1 MRRKLSFTFLLCVG
15 IFLCPLSLPAAQTQ
29 TVEGTFEYTVETV
42 YQEEAHGQ
50 KITYGLEHEWWTGT
64 LDGTAHALFIVL
76 ANEAGLKTVDL
87 LSTFTGTVDGKAG
100 SLVFRLI
107 GENPSPEKGWGGDWE
122 IIRGTGDL
130 VNIRGQGTWGGL
142 GYEGPRPP
150 DPSWDPTG
158 EGNTRPDIWYKGTL
172 SIAGTQ

>member
-1 MRRKLSFTFLLCVG
+1 MRKKLSFTLLMG
-15 IFLCPLSLPAAQTQ
+15 IVVLLGLLVAPAAYSQ

-42 YQEEAHGQ
+42 YQQEAHGQ

-87 LSTFTGTVDGKAG
+87 LSTFTGTVHGKAG

-107 GENPSPEKGWGGDWE
+107 GENPSSEQGWGGDWE
-122 IIRGTGDL
+122 IIRGTGEL
-130 VNIRGQGTWGGL
+130 VNFRGQGTWGGP

-150 DPSWDPTG
+150 EPNWDPTG
-158 EGNTRPDIWYKGTL
+158 EGNTRPDIWYKGTI
-172 SIAGTQ
+172 STAE